1 MARGARVRG
10 LISSGA
16 WGYSDGM
23 CGRYLLISPIAEL
36 RRVFGVADPGID
48 LAPRWNI
55 APTTECLAVL
65 RNAAGL
71 RAFARLRWG
80 LVPSW
85 ARDAGGA
92 ACMINARGETV
103 AEKPAYR
110 DALRRRRCLIP
121 ADGFYEWPETGADR
135 RPVLFRRDDL
145 APFAFAGLW
154 EDWTYPD
161 GSPLRSF
168 AIVNT
173 EARGKLRAWHHRV
186 PIALDADQ
194 QARWLDPDADPLPLV
209 AGPAF
214 EDFSAL
220 RVTTHVNAVRNDDPR
235 CVAPAPEIAEPSV
248 PPPRPSRSGRD
259 KRDARQG
266 SLF

>member
-1 MARGARVRG
+1 
-10 LISSGA
+10 
-16 WGYSDGM
+16 M

-36 RRVFGVADPGID
+36 RRVFGVANAGID
-48 LAPRWNI
+48 LAARWNI
-55 APTTECLAVL
+55 APTMECLAVL
-65 RNAAGL
+65 RNESGY
-71 RAFARLRWG
+71 RGFAWLRWG

-85 ARDAGGA
+85 ARDASGA
-92 ACMINARGETV
+92 ARMINARGETV

-154 EDWTYPD
+154 EDWADPD
-161 GSPLRSF
+161 GSRLRSF

-186 PIALDADQ
+186 PITLDADQ
-194 QARWLDPDADPLPLV
+194 QARWLDPDADPSSLV

-214 EDFSAL
+214 EDFSTL
-220 RVTTHVNAVRNDDPR
+220 RVSTHVNAVRNDDPR
-235 CVAPAPEIAEPSV
+235 CIAPAPDIAEPPVS
-248 PPPRPSRSGRD
+248 PPRLSRPRRD
-259 KRDARQG
+259 KRDPRQD